1 MLLITAT
8 INNKNMNIKTIFASL
23 LVATMAMPSYGQTIT
38 DRFDFGYTRDA
49 ALSTPKEF
57 SYDGKPYLMMYD
69 GNDINTIQIYDD
81 NLEVAKR
88 ITMKESLPFNYQLTY
103 QDQVREVV
111 AVNEVEKSEYCR
123 FDSYEEFLEREMTAD
138 PTFDESCFITE
149 VLGDGTKKIKVDY
162 SRCGYTTNEQM
173 YYNYSYFGL
182 KYPKLY
188 FIDNGKNFIGYRISY
203 TVQYSD
209 WKNAGTRVVDA
220 TEDQKRIRL
229 LNINLN
235 NGDGK
240 TTNYFEVRQT
250 LFNNDPSYEYIMPK
264 YKLSKISNIA
274 DSNGSIGGVYE
285 KEEIITTNSKVISE
299 EKEIALAGFQILSED
314 GTIISDITFDSGF
327 EGSLYFNPAF
337 VITIGDNV
345 YLAFDGYYNNTS
357 STIFYKIDK
366 GIADKIQKVKIA
378 PSSMRISPTV
388 AKSSSTIN
396 VTFNDANEKGSDI
409 VVVSASGAAMG
420 SFHVPA
426 GQTSAQIKT
435 NASAG
440 MYCVSRLQKDKVKE
454 TKKII
459 VK

>member
-1 MLLITAT
+1 
-8 INNKNMNIKTIFASL
+8 MNIKTFFASL
-23 LVATMAMPSYGQTIT
+23 LVVSMAMPSFGQTIT
-38 DRFDFGYTRDA
+38 GRFDFGYDRDA
-49 ALSTPKEF
+49 ALSIPKEF

-69 GNDINTIQIYDD
+69 GNDKNTIQIYDA
-81 NLEVAKR
+81 NLEVVKK

-103 QDQVREVV
+103 HDQSREVV
-111 AVNEVEKSEYCR
+111 AVNVVGKKEFHQ
-123 FDSYEEFLEREMTAD
+123 FDSYAEFLKHEMTVD
-138 PTFDESCFITE
+138 PSFDESCIITE
-149 VLGDGTKKIKVDY
+149 DLGDGTKKIKVDY
-162 SRCGYTTNEQM
+162 SRSGYRTNEEM
-173 YYNYSYFGL
+173 YYNYSNSGL

-188 FIDNGKNFIGYRISY
+188 FIDTGKDFRGYSVSY
-203 TVQYSD
+203 TAQYSD
-209 WKNAGTRVVDA
+209 WKDAGTRVVDV
-220 TEDQKRIRL
+220 TEDQERIKL

-235 NGDGK
+235 NGDGR
-240 TTNYFEVRQT
+240 TSDYFEVSLT

-264 YKLSKISNIA
+264 YKLSKNGNITG
-274 DSNGSIGGVYE
+274 SNGPIYDE
-285 KEEIITTNSKVISE
+285 EEIITTKSEVISE
-299 EKEIALAGFQILSED
+299 ENEIALAGFQILSEN

-327 EGSLYFNPAF
+327 EGSLHLNYAF

-345 YLAFDGYYNNTS
+345 YLAFDGYQNNTS

-366 GIADKIQKVKIA
+366 GNTNNIQKVKIA

-388 AKSSSTIN
+388 AKSGSTIN

-426 GQTSAQIKT
+426 GQTSAQIKANT
-435 NASAG
+435 SAG

>member
-1 MLLITAT
+1 
-8 INNKNMNIKTIFASL
+8 MNIKTFFASL
-23 LVATMAMPSYGQTIT
+23 LVVSMAMPSFGQTIT
-38 DRFDFGYTRDA
+38 GRFDFGYDRYA
-49 ALSTPKEF
+49 ALSIPKEF

-69 GNDINTIQIYDD
+69 GNDKNTIQIYDD

-103 QDQVREVV
+103 QDQSREVV
-111 AVNEVEKSEYCR
+111 AVNEVAKGEFCR
-123 FDSYEEFLEREMTAD
+123 YDSYDEFLEREKILD
-138 PTFDESCFITE
+138 PKFDESRFITE
-149 VLGDGTKKIKVDY
+149 DLGDGTKKVKVDY
-162 SRCGYTTNEQM
+162 SRSEYDTNEQM
-173 YYNYSYFGL
+173 YCGYSYFGM

-188 FIDNGKNFIGYRISY
+188 FIDNGKSFIGYRASY

-209 WKNAGTRVVDA
+209 WKDAGTRVVDV
-220 TEDQKRIRL
+220 TKDQKRIRL
-229 LNINLN
+229 VNINLN
-235 NGDGK
+235 NGDGR
-240 TTNYFEVRQT
+240 TSDYFEVSQT

-264 YKLSKISNIA
+264 YKLSKNSNITG
-274 DSNGSIGGVYE
+274 SNGPIYDE
-285 KEEIITTNSKVISE
+285 EEIITTKSEVISE
-299 EKEIALAGFQILSED
+299 ENEIVLAGFQILSEN
-314 GTIISDITFDSGF
+314 GTVISDITFDSGF
-327 EGSLYFNPAF
+327 EGSSHINPTF

-345 YLAFDGYYNNTS
+345 YLAFDGYCNNTS

-366 GIADKIQKVKIA
+366 GNTNNIQKVKIA
-378 PSSMRISPTV
+378 PSSMRISPSV
-388 AKSSSTIN
+388 AKSGSTIN

-435 NASAG
+435 NTSAG